1 MYQMFFTFT
10 LLSALLVTPASAPA
24 QESAVLQQQEQ
35 APAARGRRGSR
46 SATAREQQRLSDDIH
61 LRVFQLSHADAHEA
75 TRMIDRLV
83 DGATAH
89 PNARTNSII
98 VSGSEKMLQHASD
111 IINQIDIE
119 VPASKS
125 GNESVVIP
133 VRHRRAD
140 ALSQNISM
148 LLSAKSFR
156 IGADKGRSAILLSG
170 SQDMIEKTRAIISTL
185 DTPAATTKLDFA
197 FFRASTEYDETGEP
211 PQIPDDLADVVGEIE
226 RFGRIELLGRLF
238 TIAVENENF
247 RISGLVSQEAYA
259 KVEGL
264 VLGAAHDGSIKMMI
278 NGELSLQRPASEP
291 DKKGSPERR
300 GRPPEFEVKT
310 TVTTERGHYVVLG
323 AAPNGWEHG
332 QTAILVLHVMP

>member
-1 MYQMFFTFT
+1 MYQMFFALT
-10 LLSALLVTPASAPA
+10 LLSALLVAPASAPA
-24 QESAVLQQQEQ
+24 QESAALQSQEQ
-35 APAARGRRGSR
+35 PPAGRGRRGSR
-46 SATAREQQRLSDDIH
+46 STDARESQRPSENNKLMAFR
-61 LRVFQLSHADAHEA
+61 LKHADAHEA
-75 TRMIDRLV
+75 AMMVDRLV
-83 DGATAH
+83 DRVTVH
-89 PNARTNSII
+89 PDARTNSLF
-98 VSGSEKMLQHASD
+98 VNGPVTMLQHVSD
-111 IINQIDIE
+111 IINQID
-119 VPASKS
+119 VSASTSKS

-133 VRHRRAD
+133 IRHRRAD
-140 ALSQNISM
+140 AIAQNISM
-148 LLSAKSFR
+148 LLSSKSFR

-278 NGELSLQRPASEP
+278 NGELSLQRPAPEP
-291 DKKGSPERR
+291 DKKGPPERR